1 MSKENKKLTIREQV
15 KLYTVNFLL
24 RILEK
29 LFMPPTRQ
37 TPAAASP
44 PRLAGRA
51 LRGSRRPPQRA

>member
-29 LFMPPTRQ
+29 L
-37 TPAAASP
+37 
-44 PRLAGRA
+44 LAKEIANYIDGF
-51 LRGSRRPPQRA
+51 SKQ